1 MQIHEIT
8 RKQLNEV
15 DLAGPNGL
23 WSNIKTAGQ
32 ALMQPGGTKDALR
45 TVTPGAGQGATN
57 TAAQVQS
64 DFAQRMKAVQ
74 NDSATAQVAK
84 NLQGQWE
91 QFRAK
96 NLATV
101 PVNQRGGEL
110 TKWFQSTVVPRT
122 MASQATEY
130 TNPQAGPGA
139 TVIRDALKQ
148 IQDAEIQNDDV
159 RKKIQTDQF
168 VKLVGGVSV
177 VSQELAKKQPGAGA
191 AGAKGAAGLVAP
203 KASSVGVAKS
213 VLQKSPVS
221 MPPSTLAA
229 VEQITGTLPPVK
241 STDPTTINYLKA
253 LGFNAQ

>member
-15 DLAGPNGL
+15 DLAGPGGL

-32 ALMQPGGTKDALR
+32 ALMQPGGAKDALR

-57 TAAQVQS
+57 TAALTQS
-64 DFAQRMKAVQ
+64 DFAQRMKTIQ

-110 TKWFQSTVVPRT
+110 TKWFQSTVIPQS
-122 MASQATEY
+122 MAAHAAEY
-130 TNPQAGPGA
+130 TNPQAGPA
-139 TVIRDALKQ
+139 AIAIRDALKQ
-148 IQDAEIQNDDV
+148 IQDAELQNDDV
-159 RKKIQTDQF
+159 RKKTQTEQF
-168 VKLVGGVSV
+168 VKLVAGVSA
-177 VSQELAKKQPGAGA
+177 VSQELAKKQPA
-191 AGAKGAAGLVAP
+191 AANATSAKGTVAP
-203 KASSVGVAKS
+203 KASSVSAAQAT
-213 VLQKSPVS
+213 LQKSPVS

-229 VEQITGTLPPVK
+229 VEKITGTLPPVK
-241 STDPTTINYLKA
+241 TTDPTTLNYLRA
-253 LGFNAQ
+253 LGFNA